1 MSSNKKKTA
10 NKTAVPE
17 SKPKVLS
24 RLDEKSKLRLQNG
37 VFISLMVAAFF
48 FALWKTHYG
57 YRDYDETFF
66 LAIPHRLSL
75 GDVMFKHEWNLAQ
88 MSGFLLLP
96 FVKLYTLIT
105 GGTEGIILAA
115 RIYYTVLHT
124 AVASYVYYRL
134 RKYGYIALFGCL
146 LFFLFSPFD
155 IMAYS
160 YNSMALDLLVLS
172 GVTMATTSYEK
183 KTPLILS
190 GLAFAGAVLCSPYML
205 FVFVTYVV
213 CVGIHHLLKKLGRL
227 PNVVLR
233 SELFSIKTALWFT
246 VGAASLAVVFLIWLL
261 PRVSIG
267 EIFESVSRMMSYS
280 RLKGMTFGGRVN
292 SYFTSIYNMNTY
304 FPIVLGVY
312 GAMLIGM
319 IIDRNRRRR
328 AALYLIISAAC
339 TIYSL
344 SLMLEKSEDV
354 YFNCIMIPMFFIGL
368 TSYILCKEKPKTIF
382 ASVFCLGILYSFFAF
397 LGSDQGIHIISVA
410 FVIVNFA
417 GYIFLAQLIK
427 EMVGKFDSSRLYKGT
442 LIAASVVLVAAL
454 GIQFGVQFHNKRTH
468 CFWEFGIDTLDTEF
482 TQGPAKGIYSADY
495 TVAKYNEIY
504 NDIQSYKN
512 MKSDN
517 MLVLYSNP
525 WVMMA
530 LHDMK
535 YSGYSAWIGDDRYTS
550 ASEVSQRLLDY
561 WEVNPDKMPKYVYIV
576 KGTEWD
582 KNTLFGPFV
591 GKGYTYSENNISYK
605 MERTG
610 VQ

>member
-1 MSSNKKKTA
+1 M
-10 NKTAVPE
+10 
-17 SKPKVLS
+17 
-24 RLDEKSKLRLQNG
+24 
-37 VFISLMVAAFF
+37 
-48 FALWKTHYG
+48 
-57 YRDYDETFF
+57 
-66 LAIPHRLSL
+66 
-75 GDVMFKHEWNLAQ
+75 
-88 MSGFLLLP
+88 
-96 FVKLYTLIT
+96 
-105 GGTEGIILAA
+105 
-115 RIYYTVLHT
+115 
-124 AVASYVYYRL
+124 
-134 RKYGYIALFGCL
+134 
-146 LFFLFSPFD
+146 
-155 IMAYS
+155 
-160 YNSMALDLLVLS
+160 
-172 GVTMATTSYEK
+172 
-183 KTPLILS
+183 
-190 GLAFAGAVLCSPYML
+190 
-205 FVFVTYVV
+205 
-213 CVGIHHLLKKLGRL
+213 
-227 PNVVLR
+227 
-233 SELFSIKTALWFT
+233 
-246 VGAASLAVVFLIWLL
+246 
-261 PRVSIG
+261 
-267 EIFESVSRMMSYS
+267 
-280 RLKGMTFGGRVN
+280 
-292 SYFTSIYNMNTY
+292 
-304 FPIVLGVY
+304 
-312 GAMLIGM
+312 
-319 IIDRNRRRR
+319 
-328 AALYLIISAAC
+328 
-339 TIYSL
+339 
-344 SLMLEKSEDV
+344 
-354 YFNCIMIPMFFIGL
+354 
-368 TSYILCKEKPKTIF
+368 
-382 ASVFCLGILYSFFAF
+382 
-397 LGSDQGIHIISVA
+397 
-410 FVIVNFA
+410 NFA

-427 EMVGKFDSSRLYKGT
+427 EMVGKFDSSKLYKGT